1 MNALYIFHRD
11 LRYEDN
17 KTLNYLLKHND
28 IENVIPLFNFD
39 PNQILPENNKYFS
52 NNAVQFMIE
61 SLIDMSDIQMPILTY
76 NNLLLSVKKIYKK
89 APFKYIGFNKD
100 YTPFALKRD
109 KEIQD
114 WADEQGIIVFS
125 FDDTLMKQGEIRN
138 LSGGIYQ
145 KFTPYY
151 NKVVQMNI
159 KIEEPEIL
167 DKKIIK
173 KKLLTNIK
181 VKHIDITKFY
191 DVNPNNA
198 TNGGRKEGF
207 NKINEFKKN
216 VKTYKEKRDFLY
228 LETSGLSPYLKFGCL
243 SVREIYHTFFK
254 YKDFI
259 RQLYWRE
266 FYYNLGLFIGEYKY
280 NKNNYNKTNFNNW
293 KNGTTGI
300 PIIDAAMRQLNKT
313 GIMHNR
319 ARMMVASYLTKNL
332 NIDWKKG
339 EKYFATKLID
349 YDPIQNNRNWCYI
362 ASITPESQP
371 SFRKFNP
378 LTQMLKYDP
387 DCIYVKRYV
396 DELKDKSKEEIIKLF
411 QRP

>member
-1 MNALYIFHRD
+1 M
-11 LRYEDN
+11 
-17 KTLNYLLKHND
+17 
-28 IENVIPLFNFD
+28 
-39 PNQILPENNKYFS
+39 
-52 NNAVQFMIE
+52 
-61 SLIDMSDIQMPILTY
+61 
-76 NNLLLSVKKIYKK
+76 
-89 APFKYIGFNKD
+89 
-100 YTPFALKRD
+100 
-109 KEIQD
+109 
-114 WADEQGIIVFS
+114 
-125 FDDTLMKQGEIRN
+125 
-138 LSGGIYQ
+138 
-145 KFTPYY
+145 
-151 NKVVQMNI
+151 
-159 KIEEPEIL
+159 
-167 DKKIIK
+167 
-173 KKLLTNIK
+173 
-181 VKHIDITKFY
+181 
-191 DVNPNNA
+191 
-198 TNGGRKEGF
+198 
-207 NKINEFKKN
+207 
-216 VKTYKEKRDFLY
+216 
-228 LETSGLSPYLKFGCL
+228 
-243 SVREIYHTFFK
+243 
-254 YKDFI
+254 
-259 RQLYWRE
+259 
-266 FYYNLGLFIGEYKY
+266 GLFIGEYKY

-411 QRP
+411 QRS